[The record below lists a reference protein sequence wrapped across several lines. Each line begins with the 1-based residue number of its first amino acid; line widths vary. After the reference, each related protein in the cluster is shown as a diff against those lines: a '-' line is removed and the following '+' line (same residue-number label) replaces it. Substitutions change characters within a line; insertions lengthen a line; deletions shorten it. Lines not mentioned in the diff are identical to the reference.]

1 MWRKEDGNPQAFPE
15 VSPGPTN
22 STSSGRVGTSPISTQ
37 TVSPKAPACVSQGI
51 KIKGDVTGT
60 EDLFVDGNVEGK
72 ITLTNSTLTVGPN
85 ATVKAEI
92 AARELIVRG
101 RAEGAFT
108 TTDRMQI
115 WHSARVH
122 GDIRCGS
129 ISIEDGA
136 ELRGKVEAGKAV
148 SHGTASLAAALG
160 KKAESGKPK
169 DSSTADANASSGAT
183 TTAGAD

>member
-1 MWRKEDGNPQAFPE
+1 MWRKEDGNPQASPE
-15 VSPGPTN
+15 VSPSSTN
-22 STSSGRVGTSPISTQ
+22 STSSGRVGTSAISTHP
-37 TVSPKAPACVSQGI
+37 VSPKAPACVSQGI

-60 EDLFVDGNVEGK
+60 EDLFVDGTVEGK
-72 ITLTNSTLTVGPN
+72 INLTNSTLTVGPN

-92 AARELIVRG
+92 SARELIVRG

-115 WHSARVH
+115 WQSARVH

-148 SHGTASLAAALG
+148 SHGTAGLAGTSG
-160 KKAESGKPK
+160 KKPDGNKTKETNPN
-169 DSSTADANASSGAT
+169 DANTASGAAS
-183 TTAGAD
+183 AGAD